1 MQVMDDGYLAQDY
14 YRSARLMIPLEGD
27 RQETFTF
34 DDYSW
39 TEHIS
44 RKAGQWYESPRDILR
59 QMAKCGF
66 KIPGHVTE

>member
-1 MQVMDDGYLAQDY
+1 MDDGYLAQDY
-14 YRSARLMIPLEGD
+14 YRSAGVMIPVQGD

-44 RKAGQWYESPRDILR
+44 RKAGQWHASAHEILS
-59 QMAKCGF
+59 QMAQCGF
-66 KIPGHVTE
+66 KIPGRAS